1 MVSLVGYWH
10 PIMKHGGLE
19 LCMPP
24 ALSSH
29 SFFLSFPRPGL
40 FHNRGLHDIIQSI
53 ESGIAPGWVAQYQLG
68 TLNANDSINLFMFLL
83 VLYFMPLKK
92 YRGNICHYELGDV
105 GDTLWKQKVLEDLI
119 GERPLWATHWCA
131 IIPWV
136 LFWACQRGK
145 LHRGWWLRGRKTS
158 LRASRSKSKASWELS
173 AWV

>member
-68 TLNANDSINLFMFLL
+68 TLNANDSINLFMFPL

-92 YRGNICHYELGDV
+92 ISGKHLSLWVGRCGWHLVKTEGAGGPDRWETPVGYSLMCYNSLGV
-105 GDTLWKQKVLEDLI
+105 ILGMPERKAAQRLMTERQENLPESKQK
-119 GERPLWATHWCA
+119 
-131 IIPWV
+131 
-136 LFWACQRGK
+136 
-145 LHRGWWLRGRKTS
+145 
-158 LRASRSKSKASWELS
+158 
-173 AWV
+173 